1 MSEMNAVI
9 LGFGELALLGRRG
22 QEQKVDKEEE
32 GASRAWLCHL
42 CLQTQVELLF
52 HSEVSVSVKE
62 MY

>member
-9 LGFGELALLGRRG
+9 LGFGELALLERG